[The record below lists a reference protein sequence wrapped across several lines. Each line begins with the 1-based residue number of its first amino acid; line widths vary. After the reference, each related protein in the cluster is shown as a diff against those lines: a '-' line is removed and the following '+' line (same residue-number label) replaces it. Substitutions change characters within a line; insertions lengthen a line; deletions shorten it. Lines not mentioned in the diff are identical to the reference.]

1 LWVATCDVDLDPHYE
16 EKHHSNRAIY
26 DQFRCRLSIP
36 AEGSMKQ
43 GCQDLLYYNFWLSI
57 NHSFPSRFI
66 LTGLLSEKDYDN
78 FVQTVKARSGDL

>member
-1 LWVATCDVDLDPHYE
+1 MATCDVDLDPHYE
-16 EKHHSNRAIY
+16 EKGHSNRTIY
-26 DQFRCRLSIP
+26 DQFRCRLSIS

-43 GCQDLLYYNFWLSI
+43 GCQDLLYYNFKLSI

-66 LTGLLSEKDYDN
+66 LTGLLSEKDYDD